1 MSNNNSKNKSKGIL
15 MITKHE
21 SQTQTAYVISNQ
33 FLNVTLNP
41 SDGMNLYEI
50 NYMDTPIVKF
60 YKDRLEEGKTC
71 SVMTLFPTPNRT
83 KDLHYSFEG
92 KTYSTLNHGVVRHAP
107 FTVSEIRAS
116 ENGGVIRAYLDFH
129 SKIEQNVVKELSYFP
144 FDCRLS
150 IEIELDRNNLTYRYS
165 VENKGEKIFPYG
177 IAIHPFFETNGENPS
192 ITVHA
197 NHRMGMD
204 ENKIPTGELIEV
216 KDAYDLRHPQK
227 VNSLSLDDVYTSIY
241 QQPVAEINYEDK
253 VIHLSTS
260 DEFKKVVVYTPNE
273 PQFFCIENQTC
284 STDAINLHNRGFE
297 REASVLVVKPGEI
310 KDGFIQ
316 FTFLENISD

>member
-1 MSNNNSKNKSKGIL
+1 

-21 SQTQTAYVISNQ
+21 TQNQTTYVISNE

-50 NYMDTPIVKF
+50 NYKNTPIVKF
-60 YKDRLEEGKTC
+60 YQDRLDEGKTC

-83 KDLHYSFEG
+83 KDFIYCFEG
-92 KTYSTLNHGVVRHAP
+92 ETYSTQIHGVVRHAP
-107 FTVSEIRAS
+107 FTVSEVKSS

-129 SKIEQNVVKELSYFP
+129 SDLMQNVVKELSYFP
-144 FDCRLS
+144 FDCRLT
-150 IEIELDRNNLTYRYS
+150 IEIEVDCNNLTYRYS
-165 VENKGEKIFPYG
+165 VENKGDKNFPFG

-192 ITVHA
+192 IIVHA
-197 NHRMGMD
+197 DHRMEMD
-204 ENKIPTGELIEV
+204 ENKLPTGKLIEV
-216 KDAYDLRHPQK
+216 KDEYDLRQEK
-227 VNSLSLDDVYTSIY
+227 KLSSLSLDDVYTSVY
-241 QQPVAEINYEDK
+241 QQPVAEISYEDK
-253 VIHLSTS
+253 LICLSTS

-273 PQFFCIENQTC
+273 AQFFCIENQTC

-297 REASVLVVKPGEI
+297 QEASLLVVKPGEM

-316 FTFLENISD
+316 FAFSENISNQ

>member
-1 MSNNNSKNKSKGIL
+1 

-21 SQTQTAYVISNQ
+21 SQTQTTYVISNK

-60 YKDRLEEGKTC
+60 YKDRLLEGKTC

-83 KDLHYSFEG
+83 KDLSYHFEG
-92 KTYSTLNHGVVRHAP
+92 NTYSTLNHGVVRHAP
-107 FTVSEIRAS
+107 FTVSEIRSS
-116 ENGGVIRAYLDFH
+116 EDGGVIRAYLEFH
-129 SKIEQNVVKELSYFP
+129 SKTEQNVVKELSHFP
-144 FDCRLS
+144 FDCRLT
-150 IEIELDRNNLTYRYS
+150 IEIELNLNCLTYRYY
-165 VENKGEKIFPYG
+165 VENKGEKVFPYG

-197 NHRMGMD
+197 DHRMLTD
-204 ENKIPTGELIEV
+204 ENKLPTGQLMEV

-227 VNSLSLDDVYTSIY
+227 LNSLSLDDVYTSIY
-241 QQPVAEINYEDK
+241 QQPVAEINYQDK

-297 REASVLVVKPGEI
+297 QEASVLVVRPGEI
-310 KDGFIQ
+310 KEGFIQ
-316 FTFLENISD
+316 FTFLERTSD